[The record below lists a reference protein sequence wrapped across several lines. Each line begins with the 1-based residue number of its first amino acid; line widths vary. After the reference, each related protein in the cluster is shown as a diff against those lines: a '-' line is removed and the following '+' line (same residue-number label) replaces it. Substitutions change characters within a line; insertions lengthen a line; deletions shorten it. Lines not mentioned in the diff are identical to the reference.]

1 MLQDLNDS
9 MLSHLKLHFNTS
21 ERNDEAVLGAY
32 PSTIRRRVLRYLYLD
47 VLQVCQY
54 YCGAGALESAKPTT
68 ALDSLPSMSL
78 PSQVVCDVLV
88 AGSVVLEFPAG
99 AASLPTC
106 DCCRCYT
113 HFFFCPLRSSQSS
126 QLFDGARQRFLDAL
140 LAAARVEVYLPNV
153 RLPLTID
160 CMLLCSHLPPGMHAR
175 RASAPPGCCSACW
188 SSPPALKPQPAWP
201 PACRLAVGKRAVL
214 THHMQAQVELVSEG
228 DSVNELFI
236 VVSGQLSSYRTS
248 NLFNPEASSWEAGLR
263 LP

>member
-113 HFFFCPLRSSQSS
+113 HFFS
-126 QLFDGARQRFLDAL
+126 
-140 LAAARVEVYLPNV
+140 V
-153 RLPLTID
+153 
-160 CMLLCSHLPPGMHAR
+160 LCAR
-175 RASAPPGCCSACW
+175 RSPASCSMERGSASW
-188 SSPPALKPQPAWP
+188 MPSWP
-201 PACRLAVGKRAVL
+201 PLGWKSTCLTSGCR
-214 THHMQAQVELVSEG
+214 
-228 DSVNELFI
+228 
-236 VVSGQLSSYRTS
+236 
-248 NLFNPEASSWEAGLR
+248 
-263 LP
+263 